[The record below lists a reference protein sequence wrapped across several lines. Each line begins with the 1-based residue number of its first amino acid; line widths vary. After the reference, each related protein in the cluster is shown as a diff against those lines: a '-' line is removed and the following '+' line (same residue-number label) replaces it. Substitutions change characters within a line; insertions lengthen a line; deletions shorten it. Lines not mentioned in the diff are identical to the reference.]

1 MNAQELVEKLVQL
14 INEGYID
21 PHSNIVRYDD
31 EADEYWKLRNITYT
45 KDRVYL
51 ELDPEPRQQNA

>member
-21 PHSNIVRYDD
+21 PHSTIVRYDD
-31 EADEYWKLRNITYT
+31 SKDEYWKLRNITYT
-45 KDRVYL
+45 KDRIYL
-51 ELDPEPRQQNA
+51 ELDQDSL

>member
-21 PHSNIVRYDD
+21 PHSPVVHYNDTV
-31 EADEYWKLRNITYT
+31 EGGEYWKLRNITYT
-45 KDRVYL
+45 KDRIYL
-51 ELDPEPRQQNA
+51 ELDPESP